1 MAEEKEIQSLL
12 CDDLP
17 QAERVMLAQT
27 KMTPGWK
34 IVEKIANAACL
45 RFQQETFKVNPE
57 DANAD
62 RKVVERQ
69 RRARNIT
76 EFSDLFFKSIYAH
89 VNSIAQQEA
98 GEEQEA
104 VSAVGEL
111 YGIHSAKKGE
121 PLEAIKKTFGAF
133 PARPKKEKKS

>member
-62 RKVVERQ
+62 RKVVDAPSERPTPTPTTTSTAMTEHMT
-69 RRARNIT
+69 RRLA
-76 EFSDLFFKSIYAH
+76 L
-89 VNSIAQQEA
+89 
-98 GEEQEA
+98 
-104 VSAVGEL
+104 
-111 YGIHSAKKGE
+111 
-121 PLEAIKKTFGAF
+121 
-133 PARPKKEKKS
+133 PKNASVRCL

>member
-1 MAEEKEIQSLL
+1 MAEEKEVQSLL

-17 QAERVMLAQT
+17 QAKRVLLAQT

-34 IVEKIANAACL
+34 VVEEIANAACL
-45 RFQQETFKVNPE
+45 RFQQDTFKVNPE

-76 EFSDLFFKSIYAH
+76 EFSDLFFRSIYAH
-89 VNSIAQQEA
+89 VESVTKREVE
-98 GEEQEA
+98 EEQEA

-111 YGIHSAKKGE
+111 YGIHSAIKGE
-121 PLEAIKKTFGAF
+121 PLDAIKKTFGAF